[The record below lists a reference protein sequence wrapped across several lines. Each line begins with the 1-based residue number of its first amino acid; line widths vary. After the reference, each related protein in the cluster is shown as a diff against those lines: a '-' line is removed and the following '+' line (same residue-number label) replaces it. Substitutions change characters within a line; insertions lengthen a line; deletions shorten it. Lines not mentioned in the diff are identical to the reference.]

1 MTGWRVV
8 PNLAAMDESSYRV
21 SDAEREQAV
30 IILRDH
36 LLEGR
41 LTLEEFS
48 ERAGV
53 ALRAHVVGDLT
64 TIQKDLPLVTIGA
77 PTPNRKPTRFT
88 LAVFGHA
95 VRRGRIRLRRRTTA
109 ASVLAD
115 IDLDLREASI
125 ETRQTSVYV
134 LALLGNVDVYVPEGI
149 DVDVSGLTI
158 FGHRRD
164 WGRDVA
170 ARDAPTVHIRALGLF
185 GTIDVWRVPSDV
197 SGDYG
202 RIIDKVRKRHR
213 AGDRRRERRPRELPP
228 HP

>member
-1 MTGWRVV
+1 
-8 PNLAAMDESSYRV
+8 MDDGLFRA
-21 SDAEREQAV
+21 SDADREQAV
-30 IILRDH
+30 VVLRDH

-53 ALRAHVVGDLT
+53 ALQAQVVGDLT
-64 TIQKDLPLVTIGA
+64 NIQRDLPLATGA
-77 PTPNRKPTRFT
+77 ASTSQRKPTRLT
-88 LAVFGHA
+88 VAVFGHV
-95 VRRGRIRLRRRTTA
+95 VRRGRIRLRRRTIA

-125 ETRQTSVYV
+125 ESPRTSVSV
-134 LALLGNVDVYVPEGI
+134 LAMLGNVDIYVPEGI
-149 DVDVSGLTI
+149 DVDVGGLTI

-170 ARDAPTVHIRALGLF
+170 GPNAPTVHIRALGLF
-185 GTIDVWRVPSDV
+185 GTVDVWRVPSDV
-197 SGDYG
+197 SGDYR

-213 AGDRRRERRPRELPP
+213 AVNRKRKPQRTQLPP
-228 HP
+228 S